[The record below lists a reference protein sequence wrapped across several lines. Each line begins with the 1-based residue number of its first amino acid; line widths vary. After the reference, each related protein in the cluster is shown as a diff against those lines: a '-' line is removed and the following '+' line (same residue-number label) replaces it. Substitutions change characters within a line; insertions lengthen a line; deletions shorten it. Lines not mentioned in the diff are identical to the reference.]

1 MWKKFKEWFFTINL
15 TMLLV
20 LNLFLILMAVLAVT
34 TLCGWLAVRLGWAQ
48 VKELLH
54 PAAVTVLLYSVS
66 VLLAVSV
73 VVMIRLV
80 ILKPVRGMVG
90 AMQRLAGG
98 DFSVRM
104 TCDGWMRPLELRE
117 FTAAFNKAAE
127 ELGGTEILRKDF
139 INNFSHEFKT
149 PITSIGG
156 FAALLLEDEEMPPE
170 ERREYLSI
178 IAAESSRLAGLANSV
193 LALSRVEAQS
203 ILTDAAPFPLAEQL
217 RQCALLV
224 QQKWAD
230 KKETALTVEL
240 PEDGECV
247 YTGSAA
253 LLKEVWVNLLDNAFK
268 FTPAGGTVALALHC
282 GAQGVTVTVRDD
294 GPGMDEATQARV
306 FDQFYQGDTSHK
318 TEGNGLGLAM
328 AQKIAA
334 LHGGRITVQS
344 APGHGSAFTVRLP
357 QGGG

>member
-193 LALSRVEAQS
+193 LALSRVEA
-203 ILTDAAPFPLAEQL
+203 LAEQL

-224 QQKWAD
+224 QHKWAD

-268 FTPAGGTVALALHC
+268 FTPAGGTVALGLHRD
-282 GAQGVTVTVRDD
+282 AQGVTVTVRDD

-344 APGHGSAFTVRLP
+344 APGRGSAFTVNLP